1 MPRKNREKSA
11 TGIYH
16 VMLRGINRQDIFEDA
31 EDYKQF
37 IKMLRL
43 LVDRKDDNNLPLPP
57 LCTVYA
63 YCLMSN
69 HVHLL
74 IREKCENIGES
85 IKRIGVAY
93 ARYFNRKNSRVGHL
107 FQDRFQSEPVN
118 DIAYFGTLMKYIH
131 QNPVKAGLAK
141 EVRDYPWSSW
151 AEYER
156 RGSGNCI
163 CNREAVIR
171 RLGWQNL
178 YEFVCTPANGH
189 CILDVDNQNE
199 RNMADA
205 DVIAEIKKFYGIDN
219 PTDIQKLEKNQRD
232 DLLRQLCLM
241 GVKVRQLSRITG
253 ISYGTINRAKSGS
266 AEPSP

>member
-1 MPRKNREKSA
+1 MPRKIREKSA

-16 VMLRGINRQDIFEDA
+16 VILRGINRQNIFEDD
-31 EDYKQF
+31 EDYRRF
-37 IKMLRL
+37 ITILRSV
-43 LVDRKDDNNLPLPP
+43 VDRHDEQNLPLPP
-57 LCTVYA
+57 LCTIYA

-74 IREKCENIGES
+74 VREKNEGIGES
-85 IKRIGVAY
+85 VKRIGVAY
-93 ARYFNRKNSRVGHL
+93 ARYFNGKYSRVGHL

-118 DIAYFGTLMKYIH
+118 DIAYFGTLIRYIH

-151 AEYER
+151 TEYE
-156 RGSGNCI
+156 GAGASCGI

-178 YEFVCTPANGH
+178 YEFVCTPVESPH
-189 CILDVDNQNE
+189 IIDVDNRDE
-199 RNMADA
+199 RSLTDTG
-205 DVIAEIKKFYGIDN
+205 IKDMIKETYGLDH
-219 PTDIQKLEKNQRD
+219 PTDIQKLEKEQRD
-232 DLLRQLCLM
+232 DILRQLYLL
-241 GVKVRQLSRITG
+241 GVKLRQLARITG

-266 AEPSP
+266 REPSL